1 MKTHFFL
8 PQRKEEGESQIIFNE
23 EEAPPE
29 TSVEDILI
37 QNSIHSMFM
46 QTLTYSSDFV
56 KSLINGYRSHLVLNE
71 STYKDE
77 RFDSLTLP
85 DFPSDEFSPAIRY
98 ELYPEQFILLTKIG
112 EIAKFPYSEQFF
124 PLLESLETGIV
135 SPLLYGFLDQQGF
148 KEWDSGKVLAR
159 VTDFR
164 YEPEREEIRLLS
176 MTNQIYDMF
185 INNEP
190 STNGLTDR
198 QKLEIEQKVLLLRH
212 STLCTDPSPDVG
224 RAYSIMDNKR
234 KMWAIYRER
243 NEKEF
248 KPSKKPPAP
257 PKEIKLFKR
266 TKADGRIVPPKIP
279 ILTPNPPD
287 DNK

>member
-8 PQRKEEGESQIIFNE
+8 PQKKEEGESQIIFNE

-37 QNSIHSMFM
+37 QTTINSMLM
-46 QTLTYSSDFV
+46 QTLTSSSDFE

-77 RFDSLTLP
+77 RFDSLTIP

-98 ELYPEQFILLTKIG
+98 ELYPELFILYTKKG
-112 EIAKFPYSEQFF
+112 EIAKFPYSQQFF
-124 PLLESLETGIV
+124 PLLDPLETGIV

-148 KEWDSGKVLAR
+148 KEWESGKVLAR

-164 YEPEREEIRLLS
+164 YDPELEEFRLLA

-185 INNEP
+185 ISNEP
-190 STNGLTDR
+190 STNLLTGR
-198 QKLEIEQKVLLLRH
+198 QKLEIEQKVLLMRH
-212 STLCTDPSPDVG
+212 STVCVDPSPDVG

-234 KMWAIYRER
+234 KMWAIERER

-248 KPSKKPPAP
+248 KPTKKPPP
-257 PKEIKLFKR
+257 QPKEIKLFKR

-287 DNK
+287 ENK